1 MEVLNIL
8 AVDDEP
14 GMLKG
19 IERVLR
25 DTRIYLPQM
34 QIEVGFHVT
43 TAQSGEEA
51 IEAIGQSCPDILLL
65 DHKLPGITGLEVL
78 EQIVDK
84 KDEIRTIMI
93 TAYASVDTAVIAI
106 KRGAY
111 DFLSKPFTPSE
122 LKTTVRKAA
131 QSLIHTRQALNLARE
146 KRQVRFEFISVLA
159 HELKAPIAAIKGYL
173 DIVTTRAAGD
183 DQAVYDQMLDRC
195 SIRLEG
201 MRKMILDLL
210 DLTHIESGNKNRELS
225 EVNLAEI
232 ARCAMETVAPL
243 ATEMNV
249 MIHLHSDDA
258 VMMIADSSEI
268 EIIFNNL
275 ISNAVKYNKP
285 DGTVDITI
293 EPRRDDIRI
302 TVTDTGIGMSTE
314 ETQRLFSEFVRIK
327 NAQTRKIL
335 GSGLGLSILKK
346 LACMYGGDATVTSQE
361 GKGSTFTVTLKK
373 THDQLTDDN
382 PRNNLVAEGNG

>member
-19 IERVLR
+19 IERALKDVK
-25 DTRIYLPQM
+25 IYLPDVQV
-34 QIEVGFHVT
+34 EVGFNVT

-51 IEAIGQSCPDILLL
+51 IEAIGNSCPDILLL

-78 EQIVDK
+78 EQIADK
-84 KDEIRTIMI
+84 KDDIRTIMI
-93 TAYASVDTAVIAI
+93 TAYASVDTAVTAI

-122 LKTTVRKAA
+122 LKSTVRKAA
-131 QSLIHTRQALNLARE
+131 QSLILTRQALSLARE
-146 KRQVRFEFISVLA
+146 KRHVRFEFISVLA

-173 DIVTTRAAGD
+173 DIVTKRAAGD

-210 DLTHIESGNKNRELS
+210 DLTHIESGKKTRELS
-225 EVNLAEI
+225 EVDVVELAQ
-232 ARCAMETVAPL
+232 CAMETVVPL

-249 MIHLHSDDA
+249 TVNLHSDDS
-258 VMMIADSSEI
+258 VLMTADSNEI

-285 DGTVDITI
+285 DGTVDVTI
-293 EPRRDDIRI
+293 EQKGDDIGI
-302 TVTDTGIGMSTE
+302 TVVDTGIGMSKE
-314 ETQRLFSEFVRIK
+314 DSQRLFKEFVRIK
-327 NAQTRKIL
+327 NAHTRSVI

-346 LACMYGGDATVTSQE
+346 LACMYGGDVSVISQE
-361 GKGSTFTVTLKK
+361 GVGSTFTVTLKK
-373 THDQLTDDN
+373 
-382 PRNNLVAEGNG
+382 NNEQATNEN